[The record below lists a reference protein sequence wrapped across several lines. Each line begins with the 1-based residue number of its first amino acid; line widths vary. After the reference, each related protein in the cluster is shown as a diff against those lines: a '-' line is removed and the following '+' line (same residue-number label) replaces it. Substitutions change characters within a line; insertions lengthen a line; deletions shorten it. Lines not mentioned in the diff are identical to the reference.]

1 MRIMVFDVP
10 AESGGAL
17 TILKQYYDRAIN
29 DKDNQWLFVISTP
42 YLNETE
48 NVKVLRYPWIK
59 KSWFHRLYFDKFK
72 AGKIVKKYNVDEV
85 LSLQNVIIQ
94 KCKVKQIL
102 YLHQPLP
109 FVEKK
114 YKLTENLKFWV
125 YQNLISRMIYK
136 SIKKA
141 DRVIVQTRW
150 MKEACLRN
158 VNTENNKF
166 KVEHPKINIEVKNK
180 YTEEIDKNKLFFYPS
195 SALSYKNHKVII
207 EAAIELKKQNILD
220 YRVVFTLNGNENKDI
235 KQLYRIAKLNNL
247 PIDFIGKIGIEK
259 VYDYYSKSILIF
271 PSYIET
277 FGLPMLEAKLYECP
291 IIASDCAFSHEILDG
306 YEKACFFDAI
316 DFYAL
321 SKKMKSIIE
330 NNLVET

>member
-195 SALSYKNHKVII
+195 SALSY
-207 EAAIELKKQNILD
+207 
-220 YRVVFTLNGNENKDI
+220 
-235 KQLYRIAKLNNL
+235 
-247 PIDFIGKIGIEK
+247 
-259 VYDYYSKSILIF
+259 
-271 PSYIET
+271 
-277 FGLPMLEAKLYECP
+277 
-291 IIASDCAFSHEILDG
+291 
-306 YEKACFFDAI
+306 
-316 DFYAL
+316 
-321 SKKMKSIIE
+321 
-330 NNLVET
+330 